1 MESTLQIMPVQ
12 RISRNFG
19 EFAEDAT
26 IVVEEPVVK
35 SSVSFLDANTNPVT
49 LEELTTQCVVPT
61 WANQELTIAH
71 QDFISCVHD
80 AASSFYA
87 GETVNAPDI
96 RCSHIV
102 RGRTPQSLGKKA
114 SELLECEKTQFYQR
128 LAFAF
133 TIPTIYET
141 INGQKLELCVG
152 GVRNYSDLNLYRST
166 KGLEKFSVF
175 VGWRVRICSNQIL
188 TGEGVK
194 FSIEVSNIGE
204 LYRNVLDLFNNFNPA
219 KEIHLMQT
227 LSNTSLSESQF
238 AQIIGRCRCYQAL
251 PIGYQKS
258 IPKLLITDSQINSV
272 CRDFYHNEAFGMKD
286 NAISLF
292 DFHNL
297 LTQSNKN
304 SYVDTYLQRAVN
316 ATEISVGINNVLR
329 GIDDKYQWFLS

>member
-12 RISRNFG
+12 RTSRNFG
-19 EFAEDAT
+19 EYAEEAVIIEEPIIKQKRPLFIEANTIEASLEHLRNDCIIPVFAKDNEATLSHVAFIEAVQDAT
-26 IVVEEPVVK
+26 
-35 SSVSFLDANTNPVT
+35 NT
-49 LEELTTQCVVPT
+49 
-61 WANQELTIAH
+61 
-71 QDFISCVHD
+71 FFS
-80 AASSFYA
+80 
-87 GETVNAPDI
+87 GEQIESI

-102 RGRTPQSLGKKA
+102 RGRIPQALGKKA

-166 KGLEKFSVF
+166 KGLEKFSCF
-175 VGWRVRICSNQIL
+175 IGWRVRICSNQVL

-194 FSIEVSNIGE
+194 FSMEVSNIGE

-227 LSNTSLSESQF
+227 LSNTSLSQSQF